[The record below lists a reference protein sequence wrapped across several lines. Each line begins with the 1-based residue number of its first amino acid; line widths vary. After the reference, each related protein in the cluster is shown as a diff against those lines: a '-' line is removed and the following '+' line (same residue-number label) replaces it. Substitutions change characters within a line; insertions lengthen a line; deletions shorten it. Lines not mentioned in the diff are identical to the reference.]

1 MIFFL
6 HHLYNLL
13 PAETLHHLN
22 GYIIGIVLVISILM
36 TGCRRMETMVRLFA
50 FQSFGLVLITLF
62 AGIQNNSSD
71 TLFVSGIAFVGK
83 CFLIPW
89 ILMKVLQKVQIKRE
103 IETYISL
110 PTSMLLIC
118 CLTALVF
125 EITTNIGI
133 GKEVNVLSTE
143 LLSTSISMILIGL
156 FIMMTRKK
164 AFAQILGLYV
174 MENGILALT
183 VDTIFEMPMVVEM
196 GIFLDLLIGVLV
208 MGIWVFRI
216 KQSFDTINV
225 EELQKLK
232 G

>member
-6 HHLYNLL
+6 HHLYSLL
-13 PAETLHHLN
+13 PIETIN
-22 GYIIGIVLVISILM
+22 QITGYIIGIVLVISILM
-36 TGCRRMETMVRLFA
+36 SGCRRLETMVRLFA

-62 AGIQNNSSD
+62 AGIQNDSSN

-89 ILMKVLQKVQIKRE
+89 ILMKVLQKVQINRE

-133 GKEVNVLSTE
+133 GKEVDVLSTE

-183 VDTIFEMPMVVEM
+183 VNTIFEMPMVVEM

>member
-1 MIFFL
+1 MISFINHFL
-6 HHLYNLL
+6 SVQAIQQLSS
-13 PAETLHHLN
+13 
-22 GYIIGIVLVISILM
+22 YIIGIVLVISILM
-36 TGCRRMETMVRLFA
+36 TGCRRLETMVQLFV

-62 AGIQNNSSD
+62 AGILNHSSD
-71 TLFVSGIAFVGK
+71 ALLVSGITLFGK

-89 ILMKVLQKVQIKRE
+89 ILMFVLQKIQIRRE
-103 IETYISL
+103 VETYISL

-118 CLTALVF
+118 SLIALVF
-125 EITTNIGI
+125 ELTINIGI
-133 GKEVNVLSTE
+133 GKEVHVLSTN

-164 AFAQILGLYV
+164 AFAQIMGLYV

-183 VDTIFEMPMVVEM
+183 VDTIFEMPLVVEM

-208 MGIWVFRI
+208 MGIWVYRI

-225 EELQKLK
+225 TELRKLK